1 MFFLLYSFYTLLLS
15 RNTAKWSKKSPY
27 CFHSKGEF
35 SYRGTTLLHLCLA
48 APASSGC
55 SPCQIHM
62 CLTFRI
68 TAWHF
73 NARQPVTAYLPIR
86 FRLLS
91 GFRFLPGV
99 RCEAPRRIRI
109 RFLRAPLSSRLLSV
123 RVSRILLV
131 LFQAFCVC
139 FCLTVILAYPAAFVK
154 PVWQN
159 RPGSL
164 SHFPFIVRAFLPEAL
179 LVLLGKCADNLLR
192 QFHLNTQ
199 LFLCQKSRFL

>member
-1 MFFLLYSFYTLLLS
+1 MLLS
-15 RNTAKWSKKSPY
+15 RNTAKQPKKALTVFTVRASSLIAVPP
-27 CFHSKGEF
+27 CFTCASRH
-35 SYRGTTLLHLCLA
+35 RPHPA
-48 APASSGC
+48 AP
-55 SPCQIHM
+55 PCQIHM

-99 RCEAPRRIRI
+99 RCEAPRRIHM
-109 RFLRAPLSSRLLSV
+109 RFLRAPLSNRLLSV

-154 PVWQN
+154 PVWRN

-179 LVLLGKCADNLLR
+179 LVLPGKCADNLLR

>member
-1 MFFLLYSFYTLLLS
+1 MFFLLYSFYTYAS
-15 RNTAKWSKKSPY
+15 FPQYRKVVKKSPY

-73 NARQPVTAYLPIR
+73 NARQPVTAYLPSR
-86 FRLLS
+86 
-91 GFRFLPGV
+91 FRFLPGV
-99 RCEAPRRIRI
+99 RCEAPRRIRM

-179 LVLLGKCADNLLR
+179 LVLPGKCANNLLR

>member
-1 MFFLLYSFYTLLLS
+1 MDSHVFSPLLFLYFASFPQY
-15 RNTAKWSKKSPY
+15 RKVVKKSPY

-35 SYRGTTLLHLCLA
+35 SYRGTTLLHLRLA
-48 APASSGC
+48 APVSSGC
-55 SPCQIHM
+55 SPVRSTCVLLFGSQPGT
-62 CLTFRI
+62 LTR
-68 TAWHF
+68 A
-73 NARQPVTAYLPIR
+73 NPSLPTSCPR
-86 FRLLS
+86 
-91 GFRFLPGV
+91 V
-99 RCEAPRRIRI
+99 QCEAPRRIHM
-109 RFLRAPLSSRLLSV
+109 RFLRAPLISRQLSV

-159 RPGSL
+159 LMDSL
-164 SHFPFIVRAFLPEAL
+164 SHFPFIVRTFLPETL
-179 LVLLGKCADNLLR
+179 LVLPGKCADNLLR